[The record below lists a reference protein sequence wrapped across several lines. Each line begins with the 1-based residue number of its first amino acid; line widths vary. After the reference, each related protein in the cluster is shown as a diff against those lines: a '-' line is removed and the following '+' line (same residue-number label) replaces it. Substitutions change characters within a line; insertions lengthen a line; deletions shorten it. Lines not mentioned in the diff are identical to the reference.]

1 MITVRE
7 KLMSQALTDADRDL
21 LSIWFEEKADS
32 YCARQRA
39 WEQVSQRT
47 RHGLPDLRVSW

>member
-7 KLMSQALTDADRDL
+7 TLMNQALTDAERDL
-21 LSIWFEEKADS
+21 LNIWFNEKSDS

-39 WEQVSQRT
+39 WDEVSRRT
-47 RHGLPDLRVSW
+47 RRGLPDLRVNW

>member
-7 KLMSQALTDADRDL
+7 RLMSQALTDAERDL
-21 LSIWFEEKADS
+21 LEIWFEEKADA

-39 WEQVSQRT
+39 WESVAQRT
-47 RHGLPDLRVSW
+47 RRGLPDLRVSW

>member
-32 YCARQRA
+32 CCARQRA
-39 WEQVSQRT
+39 WEQVSQRG
-47 RHGLPDLRVSW
+47 RRGLPDLRVSW